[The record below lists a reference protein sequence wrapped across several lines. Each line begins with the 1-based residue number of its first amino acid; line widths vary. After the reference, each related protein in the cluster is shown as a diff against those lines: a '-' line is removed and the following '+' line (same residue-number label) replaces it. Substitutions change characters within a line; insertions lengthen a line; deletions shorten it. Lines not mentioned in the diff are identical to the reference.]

1 YANAADT
8 AGLATVTAD
17 VSALTS
23 GQTAVALSACTTTC
37 TFNGVTY
44 GWKSASKTAGASIAA
59 GPTAF
64 SVTATDKAVNATTG
78 SYSVTVDATAPTVS
92 GVAVANT

>member
-1 YANAADT
+1 MQYLFSVIDDT

-37 TFNGVTY
+37 TFNRIRITA
-44 GWKSASKTAGASIAA
+44 SAF
-59 GPTAF
+59 P
-64 SVTATDKAVNATTG
+64 
-78 SYSVTVDATAPTVS
+78 
-92 GVAVANT
+92 